1 MNDAKPIAGSRG
13 IIPLAGPGRSPGGV
27 WGEAPAC
34 ARCLKW
40 AMLSLCLLLSACG
53 QPGVELVQNG
63 TVPMNPTAPVGLAIK
78 SYAGFKEVTWEQY
91 VDAQGVTRVLAT
103 GEYRMDLPE
112 IQACPKRGE
121 GGEVRAARMFLRMIF
136 TVDLPEKTF
145 VFSDAQFLV
154 YSRQGWSASYPA
166 GLSIFEAVLA
176 GESGITCGVAYVDV
190 R

>member
-1 MNDAKPIAGSRG
+1 MSSLR
-13 IIPLAGPGRSPGGV
+13 LA
-27 WGEAPAC
+27 A
-34 ARCLKW
+34 
-40 AMLSLCLLLSACG
+40 LSLCLLLAACG

-112 IQACPKRGE
+112 VQACPARGE
-121 GGEVRAARMFLRMIF
+121 GGEVKAARMFLRMVF

-145 VFSDAQFLV
+145 VFSGAQFLV
-154 YSRQGWSASYPA
+154 YSPQGWSSSYPA
-166 GLSIFEAVLA
+166 GLTAFEAILE
-176 GESGITCGVAYVDV
+176 GSSGITCGVAYVDV

>member
-13 IIPLAGPGRSPGGV
+13 INLFRPLAGAGPVSLGPAGFGRSPISFV
-27 WGEAPAC
+27 VLA
-34 ARCLKW
+34 
-40 AMLSLCLLLSACG
+40 LCLLLSACG

-78 SYAGFKEVTWEQY
+78 SYPGFKDVTWEQY

-112 IQACPKRGE
+112 IASCPKRGE
-121 GGEVRAARMFLRMIF
+121 AGEVRAARMFLRMIF
-136 TVDLPEKTF
+136 TVDLSDKSF
-145 VFSDAQFLV
+145 AFSDAQFLV
-154 YSRQGWSASYPA
+154 YSRQGWSSSYPA
-166 GLSIFEAVLA
+166 GLTAFEAILA